1 MSNRR
6 NNVCLVHDKAF
17 NELYYV
23 NTLVNM
29 MKSSCE
35 DKEYRGNYFGMD
47 YEGIKKLSAERNDY
61 INMLT
66 LISDRLSSLIN
77 INLSLEKE
85 LLHQN
90 SDYSRR

>member
-1 MSNRR
+1 MSDNRK
-6 NNVCLVHDKAF
+6 NVCFTHDKAF
-17 NELYYV
+17 NELYYI

-29 MKSSCE
+29 MKLSCE
-35 DKEYRGNYFGMD
+35 DKEYKGSYFGMD
-47 YEGIKKLSAERNDY
+47 FEGIKKLSAERNDY

-66 LISDRLSSLIN
+66 LISDRISTLIN

-90 SDYSRR
+90 TNYSRR